1 MGLKTFGSKTFAA
14 LTFGAVTLHGL
25 STVTPPVVP
34 PSTGVTFGGG
44 GGAVFGIPYRKPI
57 ADVGDDEFFE
67 IIQMFLLTRN

>member
-25 STVTPPVVP
+25 ATTPVVP
-34 PSTGVTFGGG
+34 PSAGVTFGGG
-44 GGAVFGIPYRKPI
+44 GGMSFGLPYRKPI
-57 ADVGDDEFFE
+57 VDVGDDEFFE